1 MNQGGSGYVR
11 RVSDAARRIGEV
23 DLDGAEGG
31 WEGEKKRG
39 SARRVGGGF
48 TTVVKKRLDVGAVP
62 GTRGASRDSHLRV
75 ELLDAEIL
83 ERRRPGAGGGLGDRA
98 RGLGACAKIQTVRC
112 DVEKDVALGCSTA
125 ARDPGAARRPRRRA
139 RIRRAW
145 IVWIDDHD
153 ASQRRTH
160 VPAGPVDRPRAAPT
174 VGAARPSE
182 GKSLCYVGRQ
192 GGRTLLRGA
201 DDLGAAR
208 GGDARGRGG
217 AHGGAGDA
225 GARGEHN
232 GGGGDS
238 GHRAPF
244 NGPNGSAV
252 AARGENL
259 TCQPASSCERSV
271 RISVW
276 FSNFRTNLRFVN
288 RGVPCG

>member
-1 MNQGGSGYVR
+1 MCVWGSGYVR

-48 TTVVKKRLDVGAVP
+48 ETVVKKRLDVGAAL

-83 ERRRPGAGGGLGDRA
+83 ERGRPGAGGGLGDRA

-112 DVEKDVALGCSTA
+112 DVGKDVALGCSTA

-139 RIRRAW
+139 RKRRAW

-174 VGAARPSE
+174 VGAARPE
-182 GKSLCYVGRQ
+182 
-192 GGRTLLRGA
+192 
-201 DDLGAAR
+201 
-208 GGDARGRGG
+208 
-217 AHGGAGDA
+217 
-225 GARGEHN
+225 
-232 GGGGDS
+232 
-238 GHRAPF
+238 
-244 NGPNGSAV
+244 
-252 AARGENL
+252 
-259 TCQPASSCERSV
+259 
-271 RISVW
+271 
-276 FSNFRTNLRFVN
+276 
-288 RGVPCG
+288 